1 MARTGN
7 PPWETD
13 ELILALDLYLRRG
26 PNVSGADAELLEV
39 SEALNALTIHEERGI
54 YGTFRNSNSV
64 GMKLGNFASL
74 DPSHEGNG
82 LARGSAADR
91 QVWERFHD
99 SPDEVAALATA
110 IKNRAAKNELPRTPE
125 AGEEGSAE
133 GRYIYRLHR
142 LSERD
147 PRMAKKKKDHVKRTT
162 GRLACEVCEVDFEKR
177 YGDIGAGF
185 IECHHLVPLSEGKE
199 RVTSLSDLAL
209 LCPNCHSMIHKTDP
223 LETPEQLRSRISN

>member
-1 MARTGN
+1 MVRKGN

-13 ELILALDLYLRRG
+13 ELILALDLYLRKG
-26 PNVSGADAELLEV
+26 PNISSSDAELLEV

-54 YGTFRNSNSV
+54 YGTFRNANSV
-64 GMKLGNFASL
+64 AMKLGNFASL
-74 DPSHEGNG
+74 DPSHEGKG

-91 QVWERFHD
+91 RVWERFRG
-99 SPDEVAALATA
+99 SPEELAALASS
-110 IKNRAAKNELPRTPE
+110 IKDRAASNELPRTPE
-125 AGEEGSAE
+125 MGEEGSAE
-133 GRYIYRLHR
+133 GRYVYRLHR

-147 PRMAKKKKDHVKRTT
+147 PRMAKKKKELVKRTT
-162 GRLACEVCEVDFEKR
+162 GRLACEVCEIDFEET
-177 YGDIGAGF
+177 YGALGEGF

-223 LETPEQLRSRISN
+223 LETPDQLRSRFTS